1 MACFFRLKKAHAD
14 SGDSIVQKL
23 GLVLSFR
30 IALEMKE
37 EEEEDKW
44 KKPFRNALDKA
55 DRKEFHE
62 GMFD

>member
-14 SGDSIVQKL
+14 SGGSVVQKV

-37 EEEEDKW
+37 EEW
-44 KKPFRNALDKA
+44 KKPFRNALDKI
-55 DRKEFHE
+55 R
-62 GMFD
+62 